1 MEWKVKPEC
10 GRRHFNMSCKDAYL
24 EYIKNPYKSVKK
36 KKRQD
41 YTIGKNGQGI
51 WEDTS

>member
-1 MEWKVKPEC
+1 MAEDISIQ
-10 GRRHFNMSCKDAYL
+10 MSCKDAYL
-24 EYIKNPYKSVKK
+24 EYIKNPYKSLK

-41 YTIGKNGQGI
+41 YTIEKKWQGI